1 MPVRDTSLN
10 VRRSFLP
17 EEAVVLI
24 CSEAGFLFH
33 GLLPGQACAKEEDHE
48 SADGDVS
55 VYRIGFE

>member
-1 MPVRDTSLN
+1 MN
-10 VRRSFLP
+10 MRRSFLP

-33 GLLPGQACAKEEDHE
+33 GPTPGQACGKEEDHE
-48 SADGDVS
+48 SADGAVS